1 MEITREF
8 WGAYTDGSAV
18 YRYKMKNAMGSSV
31 TLTNL
36 GGIITSIVMPDASGT
51 LGDVVLGYDSAEEY
65 INDDGYL
72 GAMIGRFSNRI
83 ANGQFQLNGRTWNLT
98 KNRPA
103 STLHGGGGIHKKLW
117 NASPTEDGLLLQ
129 CRCLDGEDGFPGELD
144 ISILCSLSEDNCLTL
159 DMKAVS
165 DQDTICSLT
174 NHSYFNL
181 AGHGDIFSH
190 EVQICAEAYTPLT
203 EALLPDG
210 TIRPVEGTE
219 YDFREKRF
227 VEKSKFDANYVLEEG
242 YKACAVVTEP
252 TSGRILTVFSDLP
265 AIQFYAGGWLTS
277 RQGKAGSVYGP
288 NSGFC
293 FEPQFYPDAPNI
305 PQFPSACLKKG
316 EVYHHVIRYQFS
328 TI

>member
-8 WGAYTDGSAV
+8 LGTYTDGSAV

-36 GGIITSIVMPDASGT
+36 GAIITSIVMPDASGT

-129 CRCLDGEDGFPGELD
+129 CKCPDGEDGIPGTLD
-144 ISILCSLSEDNCLTL
+144 IAMSRDG
-159 DMKAVS
+159 MKMR
-165 DQDTICSLT
+165 C
-174 NHSYFNL
+174 
-181 AGHGDIFSH
+181 
-190 EVQICAEAYTPLT
+190 
-203 EALLPDG
+203 
-210 TIRPVEGTE
+210 
-219 YDFREKRF
+219 
-227 VEKSKFDANYVLEEG
+227 
-242 YKACAVVTEP
+242 
-252 TSGRILTVFSDLP
+252 
-265 AIQFYAGGWLTS
+265 
-277 RQGKAGSVYGP
+277 
-288 NSGFC
+288 
-293 FEPQFYPDAPNI
+293 
-305 PQFPSACLKKG
+305 ACLPLP
-316 EVYHHVIRYQFS
+316 S
-328 TI
+328 L